1 MSSSNTSLLI
11 TEYEL
16 MKDLTNI
23 LAEIHKFTE
32 TNIAK
37 PLNEFTET
45 NIAKPFNELTDTTI
59 NYFK

>member
-1 MSSSNTSLLI
+1 MSSSNTSSMI
-11 TEYEL
+11 TENEL
-16 MKDLTNI
+16 MNDLTNI

-37 PLNEFTET
+37 PFNEFAET
-45 NIAKPFNELTDTTI
+45 NITKPFNELTDTTI

>member
-1 MSSSNTSLLI
+1 MSSNNTNSMI
-11 TEYEL
+11 IENEL
-16 MKDLTNI
+16 MNDLTNI

-32 TNIAK
+32 KNIAK

-45 NIAKPFNELTDTTI
+45 NIAKPFNELTDTTM

>member
-1 MSSSNTSLLI
+1 MSSNNTNSMI
-11 TEYEL
+11 VENEL
-16 MKDLTNI
+16 MNDLTNI

-37 PLNEFTET
+37 PFNEFTEK
-45 NIAKPFNELTDTTI
+45 NIAKPFNELTDTTM